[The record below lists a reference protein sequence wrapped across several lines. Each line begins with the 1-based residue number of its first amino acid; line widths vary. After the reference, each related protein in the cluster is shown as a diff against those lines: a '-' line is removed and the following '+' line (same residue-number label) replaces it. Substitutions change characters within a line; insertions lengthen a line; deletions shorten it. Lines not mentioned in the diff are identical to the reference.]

1 MIGVTGGGGFVGSHI
16 DFADKK
22 LDRGECPLDN
32 FDKTLEKLKQ
42 SELRNLSLDSKLPY

>member
-32 FDKTLEKLKQ
+32 FDKTLDILTLIYPFKYINHKI
-42 SELRNLSLDSKLPY
+42 